1 MALKISLKPGERMF
15 IGGAAVTNGATR
27 CDLIIENDVP
37 LLREKEILAP
47 EDADSPCKRIYL
59 AVQLMYLDGTDRL
72 AEHHRVYWELVRDV
86 VNAAPSSIGLIDAMS
101 DHILGGRY
109 YQALRTAKRLIEY
122 EQEVLQNV
130 HSTAR
135 SL

>member
-1 MALKISLKPGERMF
+1 MALKISLKPGERMV

-59 AVQLMYLDGTDRL
+59 AVQLMYLDGTGRL
-72 AEHHRVYWELVRDV
+72 AEHHRVYWDLVRDV
-86 VNAAPSSIGLIDAMS
+86 VQAAPSSIGLIDEIS
-101 DHILGGRY
+101 DHILCSRY

>member
-1 MALKISLKPGERMF
+1 MALKISLKPGERLL
-15 IGGAAVTNGATR
+15 IGGAAITNGATR

-37 LLREKEILAP
+37 LLREKEILSA

-59 AVQLMYLDGTDRL
+59 AVQLMYMDSMDRL

-86 VNAAPSSIGLIDAMS
+86 VNAAPSSIGLIDEIS
-101 DHILGGRY
+101 DHILCGRY
-109 YQALRTAKRLIEY
+109 YQALKTAKRLIEY